1 MKDIKEIAKKA
12 GINEDEL
19 ELYGNTKA
27 KIKLD
32 VNKRLESEKNGKYIL
47 VTAITPTPL
56 GEGKTTTLLGLTQA
70 FGTAHNK
77 NVIAC
82 IRQPSMAPTFNIKGG
97 GAGGGKSLAIPV
109 DEINLG
115 LTGDIH
121 AIGAAHNLA
130 MAALDTRM
138 WHETRQD
145 DEALKSRGIVK
156 RLDVDPSTI
165 IWNRVVDVCD
175 RSLRNINIGL
185 DDTEARDGEPSD
197 IFPRNTLFD
206 LTVASELMAILAL
219 ATDLKD
225 LRTRVG
231 RAVIALSK
239 AGEPITLE
247 DLQVAGAVTA
257 LLVDAIKPTLVQTL
271 EGQPVL
277 VHTGPFANI
286 AHGNSSIIADKI
298 ALKLADYVIT
308 EAGFAADMGMEKFFN
323 IKCRYSGLSPDAVV
337 MVATVRALKLHGGGP
352 AVSPGKLDPVYTSEN
367 LELLEKGLA
376 NLGAHIKNARK
387 YGVSVVVAI
396 NQFPEDT
403 AAEVEMIRKYSIEN
417 GALDAVGT
425 THFSEGGIGASN
437 LAEAVIK
444 AAETGSNFNYLYDLE
459 IPIKDKIETIAKKMY
474 GADGVEYS
482 EKAEKQIENFTRL
495 GYDKIPICMAK
506 TPLSISHDARL
517 KGVPTGFTVPISE
530 VRASVGAGF
539 LYPLTGSI
547 STMPGLATRPSF
559 MDIDVDTDN
568 GVITGLEH

>member
-1 MKDIKEIAKKA
+1 MKNIKEIADKA
-12 GINEDEL
+12 GIKEEEL

-27 KIKLD
+27 KVKLD
-32 VNKRLESEKNGKYIL
+32 VINRLKDEKNGKYIL

-70 FGTAHNK
+70 FGTVHNK

-97 GAGGGKSLAIPV
+97 GAGGGKSLAVPV

-138 WHETRQD
+138 WHETRQS
-145 DEALKSRGIVK
+145 DEALKSRGIDR
-156 RLDVDPSTI
+156 RLDVDPESI

-175 RSLRNINIGL
+175 RSLRGISIGL
-185 DDTEARDGEPSD
+185 DDNTVKDGSPNPV
-197 IFPRNTLFD
+197 FPRKTNYD

-225 LRTRVG
+225 LRERIG
-231 RAVIALSK
+231 KAVIALDKS
-239 AGEPITLE
+239 GNPVTLE
-247 DLQVAGAVTA
+247 DLRVAGAVA
-257 LLVDAIKPTLVQTL
+257 AILIDAIKPTLVQTS
-271 EGQPVL
+271 EGQPTL

-286 AHGNSSIIADKI
+286 AHGNSSIVADKI

-352 AVSPGKLDPVYTSEN
+352 AVRPGKLDEVYTSEN
-367 LELLEKGLA
+367 LELLEKGLD
-376 NLGAHIKNARK
+376 NLGAHIRNAKK
-387 YGVSVVVAI
+387 YGVEVVVAV

-403 AAEVEMIRKYSIEN
+403 EAEIEMIRKYSMEN
-417 GALDAVGT
+417 GALDAVGA
-425 THFSEGGIGASN
+425 THFSDGGAGAGD
-437 LAEAVIK
+437 LAAAVIK
-444 AAETGSNFNYLYDLE
+444 AAETKSDFNFLYDLDDSIE
-459 IPIKDKIETIAKKMY
+459 QKINTIATKMY
-474 GADGVEYS
+474 GADGVDFS
-482 EKAEKQIENFTRL
+482 NKAKEQIEKYTKL
-495 GYDKIPICMAK
+495 GFDKIPICMAK
-506 TPLSISHDARL
+506 TPLSLSHDPSL
-517 KGVPTGFTVPISE
+517 KGVPSGFRVPIKE
-530 VRASVGAGF
+530 IRASVGAGF
-539 LYPLTGSI
+539 LYPLTGDV

-559 MDIDVDTDN
+559 MDIDINTETGEVV
-568 GVITGLEH
+568 GVEH

>member
-1 MKDIKEIAKKA
+1 MIHIKEIADKA
-12 GINEDEL
+12 GIKEEEL

-27 KIKLD
+27 KVKLD
-32 VNKRLESEKNGKYIL
+32 VLDRLKDEKNGKYIL

-70 FGTAHNK
+70 FGTVHNK

-97 GAGGGKSLAIPV
+97 GAGGGKSLAVPV

-138 WHETRQD
+138 WHETRQS
-145 DEALKSRGIVK
+145 DEALKSRGIDR
-156 RLDVDPSTI
+156 RLDVDPESI

-175 RSLRNINIGL
+175 RSLRGISIGL
-185 DDTEARDGEPSD
+185 DDNTVKDGSPNPV
-197 IFPRNTLFD
+197 FPRKTNYD

-225 LRTRVG
+225 LRERIG
-231 RAVIALSK
+231 KAVIALDKS
-239 AGEPITLE
+239 GNPVTLE
-247 DLQVAGAVTA
+247 DLRVAGAVA
-257 LLVDAIKPTLVQTL
+257 AILIDAIKPTLVQTS
-271 EGQPVL
+271 EGQPTL

-286 AHGNSSIIADKI
+286 AHGNSSIVADKI

-352 AVSPGKLDPVYTSEN
+352 AVRPGKLDEVYTSEN
-367 LELLEKGLA
+367 LELLEKGLD
-376 NLGAHIKNARK
+376 NLGAHIRNAKK
-387 YGVSVVVAI
+387 YGVEVVVAV

-403 AAEVEMIRKYSIEN
+403 EAEIEMIRKYSMEN
-417 GALDAVGT
+417 GALDAVGSS
-425 THFSEGGIGASN
+425 HFSDGGAGAGD
-437 LAEAVIK
+437 LAAAVIK
-444 AAETGSNFNYLYDLE
+444 AAETKSEFNFLYDLE
-459 IPIKDKIETIAKKMY
+459 DSIEKKINTIATKMY
-474 GADGVEYS
+474 GADGVDFS
-482 EKAEKQIENFTRL
+482 DKAKEQIEKYTKL
-495 GYDKIPICMAK
+495 GFDKIPICMAK
-506 TPLSISHDARL
+506 TPLSLSHDPSL
-517 KGVPTGFTVPISE
+517 KGVPSGFRVPIKE
-530 VRASVGAGF
+530 IRASVGAGF
-539 LYPLTGSI
+539 LYPLTGDV

-559 MDIDVDTDN
+559 MDIDINTETGEVV
-568 GVITGLEH
+568 GVEH